1 MHGGAVMQSL
11 LAKFYETVIITLAV
25 FLLLAITALGIQSWR
40 ANHFKSEFTLLDA
53 KYKTEVAEA
62 KALAEQAKAS
72 AAIKEKQWS
81 EQQLKAE
88 QNYNAKIKQIKSDA
102 DLAQSSADSL
112 SKQLKIASRR
122 LSSAT
127 KETIIEYTNTSGDIL
142 EKCITEYKEVA
153 KAADGHAADAVR
165 LREAWPSE

>member
-1 MHGGAVMQSL
+1 MMQAF
-11 LAKFYETVIITLAV
+11 LAKFYETVIIAMAV

-40 ANHFKSEFTLLDA
+40 VNHFKSEYTLLNA
-53 KYKTEVAEA
+53 KYKTQAAEA
-62 KALAEQAKAS
+62 KAMAEQAKAS
-72 AAIKEKQWS
+72 AALKEKQWS

-112 SKQLKIASRR
+112 SKQLKIAGSR
-122 LSSAT
+122 LSSSS
-127 KETIIEYTNTSGDIL
+127 KETIVEYTIANSDIL
-142 EKCITEYKEVA
+142 ENCITEYRTVA
-153 KAADGHAADAVR
+153 EKADGHAADAER

>member
-1 MHGGAVMQSL
+1 MMQAF
-11 LAKFYETVIITLAV
+11 LAKFYETVIIILAV

-40 ANHFKSEFTLLDA
+40 VNHFKSEYTLLNA

-88 QNYNAKIKQIKSDA
+88 QNYNAKIKQIEFDSR
-102 DLAQSSADSL
+102 LANASADSL
-112 SKQLKIASRR
+112 SKQLKIANSR

-127 KETIIEYTNTSGDIL
+127 KETVIEYTTANSDIL
-142 EKCITEYKEVA
+142 QDCIAEYRTVAEK
-153 KAADGHAADAVR
+153 ADGHAADAER

>member
-1 MHGGAVMQSL
+1 MMQAF
-11 LAKFYETVIITLAV
+11 LAKFYETVIIAMAV

-40 ANHFKSEFTLLDA
+40 VNHFKSEYTLLNA
-53 KYKTEVAEA
+53 KYKTEAAEA
-62 KALAEQAKAS
+62 KAMVEQAKAS
-72 AAIKEKQWS
+72 AALKEKQWF

-112 SKQLKIASRR
+112 SKQLKIAGSR
-122 LSSAT
+122 LSSSS
-127 KETIIEYTNTSGDIL
+127 KETIVEYTIANSDIL
-142 EKCITEYKEVA
+142 ENCITEYRTVA
-153 KAADGHAADAVR
+153 EKADGHAADAER

>member
-1 MHGGAVMQSL
+1 MMQAF
-11 LAKFYETVIITLAV
+11 LAKFYETVIIILAV
-25 FLLLAITALGIQSWR
+25 FLLLAITALGVQSWR
-40 ANHFKSEFTLLDA
+40 VNHFKSEYTLLNA

-88 QNYNAKIKQIKSDA
+88 QNYNAKIKQIEFDSR
-102 DLAQSSADSL
+102 LANASADSL
-112 SKQLKIASRR
+112 SKQLKIANSR

-127 KETIIEYTNTSGDIL
+127 KETVIEYTTANSDIL
-142 EKCITEYKEVA
+142 QDCIAEYRTVAEK
-153 KAADGHAADAVR
+153 ADGHAADAER

>member
-1 MHGGAVMQSL
+1 MIQSF
-11 LAKFYETVIITLAV
+11 LAKFYETVIIAMAV

-40 ANHFKSEFTLLDA
+40 VNHFKSEYTLLNA

-88 QNYNAKIKQIKSDA
+88 QNFNAKIKQIESDSRIA
-102 DLAQSSADSL
+102 NASADSL
-112 SKQLKIASRR
+112 SKQLKVANSR
-122 LSSAT
+122 LSSAS
-127 KETIIEYTNTSGDIL
+127 KETIVEYTIANSDIL
-142 EKCITEYKEVA
+142 ENCITEYRTVA
-153 KAADGHAADAVR
+153 EKADGHAADAER
-165 LREAWPSE
+165 LRDAWPSE